1 MQALLLKFH
10 LMKPLTTTFIFIL
23 FVFSLSAQVI
33 SIKNALQTD
42 IAKVLSDY
50 PNGFKNI
57 LGDEISQNP
66 QSLEFECLLTIKDA
80 IKCRLVK
87 YSSNVK
93 DIYSWEADMIK
104 TDDFET
110 ASNKFRTLYNSL
122 QHLSVNIN
130 GTTAV
135 FKGDYIK
142 PSEAI
147 KFTTIV
153 LDAGDKTPELKKL
166 KLALILEADMLEWV
180 IRIQVY
186 EQERE
191 DKDRGPAK
199 DE

>member
-1 MQALLLKFH
+1 MQVLLLKLH
-10 LMKPLTTTFIFIL
+10 RMKPLTTTFIFIL

-33 SIKNALQTD
+33 PIKNALQTD

-66 QSLEFECLLTIKDA
+66 QSLEFECLVTIKDA

-166 KLALILEADMLEWV
+166 KLALILEADMLEWE
-180 IRIQVY
+180 IKIQVY
-186 EQERE
+186 EQERG
-191 DKDRGPAK
+191 DKDRGSTK

>member
-33 SIKNALQTD
+33 PIKNALQTD

-110 ASNKFRTLYNSL
+110 ASNKFRAFYNSL

-153 LDAGDKTPELKKL
+153 LDAGDKTPELRRL
-166 KLALILEADMLEWV
+166 KLALTLEADMLEWV

>member
-1 MQALLLKFH
+1 MQVLLLKFH
-10 LMKPLTTTFIFIL
+10 LMKPLTATFTFIL

-33 SIKNALQTD
+33 PIKNAFQTD
-42 IAKVLSDY
+42 IANVLSDY

-57 LGDEISQNP
+57 IGDEIKQNP
-66 QSLEFECLLTIKDA
+66 QSIEFECLVTVKDA
-80 IKCRLVK
+80 IKCRLIK

-104 TDDFET
+104 TDDFEA
-110 ASNKFRTLYNSL
+110 ASKKFRSLYNSL

-130 GTTAV
+130 GSTAV

-153 LDAGDKTPELKKL
+153 LDAGDKTPAFKKL
-166 KLALILEADMLEWV
+166 KLGLVLETDMLDWV
-180 IRIQVY
+180 IKIQVY
-186 EQERE
+186 EQERL
-191 DKDRGPAK
+191 DKDKGPAI

>member
-1 MQALLLKFH
+1 MQVLLLKLH

-33 SIKNALQTD
+33 PIKNALQTD

-57 LGDEISQNP
+57 IGDEILQNP
-66 QSLEFECLLTIKDA
+66 QSIEFECLVTIKDA

-153 LDAGDKTPELKKL
+153 LDAGDKSPELKKL
-166 KLALILEADMLEWV
+166 KLALILEADMLEWE
-180 IRIQVY
+180 IKIQVY

-191 DKDRGPAK
+191 DKDRGSTK

>member
-1 MQALLLKFH
+1 MQTLLLKFH
-10 LMKPLTTTFIFIL
+10 LMKPLTATFILIL

-33 SIKNALQTD
+33 PIKNALQTD
-42 IAKVLSDY
+42 IAKVISDY
-50 PNGFKNI
+50 PNGYKNI
-57 LGDEISQNP
+57 IGEQIIENP
-66 QSLEFECLLTIKDA
+66 QSIEFECLVTVKDA
-80 IKCRLVK
+80 VKCKLIK

-93 DIYSWEADMIK
+93 EIYSWEAEMMK

-110 ASNKFRTLYNSL
+110 ASKKFRAIYNSL

-130 GTTAV
+130 GSTAV
-135 FKGDYIK
+135 FKGGYIK

-153 LDAGDKTPELKKL
+153 LETGDKSPELKSL
-166 KLALILEADMLEWV
+166 KLALILETDMLDWV
-180 IRIQVY
+180 IKIQVY

-191 DKDRGPAK
+191 DKEKGPAI

>member
-1 MQALLLKFH
+1 MQVLLLKLH
-10 LMKPLTTTFIFIL
+10 RMKPLTTTFIFIL

-33 SIKNALQTD
+33 PIKNALQTD

-57 LGDEISQNP
+57 IGDEILQNP
-66 QSLEFECLLTIKDA
+66 QSIEFECLVTIKDA

-153 LDAGDKTPELKKL
+153 LDAGDKTPELKRL
-166 KLALILEADMLEWV
+166 KLALTLEADLLEWV

>member
-1 MQALLLKFH
+1 MQVLLLKLH

-33 SIKNALQTD
+33 PIKNALQTD

-57 LGDEISQNP
+57 IGDEILQNP
-66 QSLEFECLLTIKDA
+66 QSIEFECLVTIKDA

-142 PSEAI
+142 PSEDI

-153 LDAGDKTPELKKL
+153 LDAGDKSPELKKL
-166 KLALILEADMLEWV
+166 KLALILEADMLEWE
-180 IRIQVY
+180 IKIQVY

-191 DKDRGPAK
+191 DKDRGSTK

>member
-1 MQALLLKFH
+1 MQVLLLKLH

-33 SIKNALQTD
+33 PIKNALQTD

-66 QSLEFECLLTIKDA
+66 QSLEFECLVTIKDA

-104 TDDFET
+104 TDDFEA
-110 ASNKFRTLYNSL
+110 ASNKFRALYNSL

-166 KLALILEADMLEWV
+166 KLALTLEADMLEWV

-191 DKDRGPAK
+191 DKDRGSTK

>member
-1 MQALLLKFH
+1 MQVLLLKLH

-23 FVFSLSAQVI
+23 FVFFLSAQVI
-33 SIKNALQTD
+33 PIKNALQTD

-110 ASNKFRTLYNSL
+110 ASNKFRAFYNSL

-153 LDAGDKTPELKKL
+153 LDAGDKTPELKRL
-166 KLALILEADMLEWV
+166 KLALTLEADMLEWV

>member
-1 MQALLLKFH
+1 MQVLLLKFH

-33 SIKNALQTD
+33 PIKNALQTD

-57 LGDEISQNP
+57 IGDEILQNP
-66 QSLEFECLLTIKDA
+66 QSIEFECLVTIKDA

-110 ASNKFRTLYNSL
+110 ASNKFRALYNSL

-166 KLALILEADMLEWV
+166 KLALILEADMLEWE
-180 IRIQVY
+180 IKIQVY

-191 DKDRGPAK
+191 DKDRGSTK

>member
-1 MQALLLKFH
+1 LQALLLKFH
-10 LMKPLTTTFIFIL
+10 LMKPLTATFLFIL
-23 FVFSLSAQVI
+23 FAFFLSGQVI
-33 SIKNALQTD
+33 PIKNALQTD
-42 IAKVLSDY
+42 IEKVISDY
-50 PNGFKNI
+50 PNGYKNI
-57 LGDEISQNP
+57 IGEQIIENP
-66 QSLEFECLLTIKDA
+66 QSIEFECLVKVKDA
-80 IKCRLVK
+80 IKCKLIK
-87 YSSNVK
+87 YSSNLK

-191 DKDRGPAK
+191 DKDRGSTK

>member
-1 MQALLLKFH
+1 LQALLLKFH

-33 SIKNALQTD
+33 PIKNALQTD

-66 QSLEFECLLTIKDA
+66 QSLEFECLVTIKDA

-153 LDAGDKTPELKKL
+153 LNAGDKTPELKKL
-166 KLALILEADMLEWV
+166 RLALILEADMLEWE
-180 IRIQVY
+180 IKIQVY

-191 DKDRGPAK
+191 DRDRGSAK

>member
-33 SIKNALQTD
+33 PIKNAFQTD

-66 QSLEFECLLTIKDA
+66 QSLEFECLVTIKDA

-104 TDDFET
+104 TDDFEA
-110 ASNKFRTLYNSL
+110 ASNKFRALYNSL

-166 KLALILEADMLEWV
+166 KLALILEADMLEWE
-180 IRIQVY
+180 IKIQVY

>member
-10 LMKPLTTTFIFIL
+10 LMKPLSAAFIFIL
-23 FVFSLSAQVI
+23 FVFTLSAQVI
-33 SIKNALQTD
+33 PIKNALQTD
-42 IAKVLSDY
+42 LAKVLSDY

-57 LGDEISQNP
+57 IGEQIIENP
-66 QSLEFECLLTIKDA
+66 QSIEFECLLSVKDA
-80 IKCRLVK
+80 IKCKLVK

-93 DIYSWEADMIK
+93 EIYSWEAEMTK
-104 TDDFET
+104 TDDFE
-110 ASNKFRTLYNSL
+110 AAAKKFRTIYNSL

-130 GTTAV
+130 GSTVV

-153 LDAGDKTPELKKL
+153 LDPGEKTPELKKL
-166 KLALILEADMLEWV
+166 KIALTLEAEMLEWV
-180 IRIQVY
+180 IKIQVY
-186 EQERE
+186 ERERE
-191 DKDRGPAK
+191 DKDRGPAI

>member
-10 LMKPLTTTFIFIL
+10 LMKPLTATFTFIL

-33 SIKNALQTD
+33 PIRNAFQTD
-42 IAKVLSDY
+42 IANVLSDY

-57 LGDEISQNP
+57 IGDEIKQNP
-66 QSLEFECLLTIKDA
+66 QSIEFECLVTVKDA
-80 IKCRLVK
+80 IKCRLIK

-104 TDDFET
+104 TDDFEA
-110 ASNKFRTLYNSL
+110 ASKKFRSLYNSL

-130 GTTAV
+130 GSTAV

-153 LDAGDKTPELKKL
+153 LDAGDKTPEFKKL
-166 KLALILEADMLEWV
+166 KLGLVLETDMLDWV
-180 IRIQVY
+180 IKIHVY
-186 EQERE
+186 EQERL
-191 DKDRGPAK
+191 DKDKGPAI

>member
-1 MQALLLKFH
+1 LQALLLKFH

-33 SIKNALQTD
+33 PIKNALQTD

-57 LGDEISQNP
+57 IGDEILQNP
-66 QSLEFECLLTIKDA
+66 QSIEFECLVTIKDA

-130 GTTAV
+130 RTTAV

-166 KLALILEADMLEWV
+166 KLALILEADMLEWE

>member
-1 MQALLLKFH
+1 
-10 LMKPLTTTFIFIL
+10 MKPLTATFSFIL

-33 SIKNALQTD
+33 PIQNAFQTD

-57 LGDEISQNP
+57 IGDEIMQNP
-66 QSLEFECLLTIKDA
+66 QSIEFECLVTVKDA
-80 IKCRLVK
+80 IKCRLIK

-104 TDDFET
+104 TNYFEA
-110 ASNKFRTLYNSL
+110 ASKRFRALYNSL

-130 GTTAV
+130 GSNAV
-135 FKGDYIK
+135 FKGDYIS

-166 KLALILEADMLEWV
+166 KIALILETEMLDW
-180 IRIQVY
+180 IIKIQVY
-186 EQERE
+186 EKERE
-191 DKDRGPAK
+191 DKEKGSAI